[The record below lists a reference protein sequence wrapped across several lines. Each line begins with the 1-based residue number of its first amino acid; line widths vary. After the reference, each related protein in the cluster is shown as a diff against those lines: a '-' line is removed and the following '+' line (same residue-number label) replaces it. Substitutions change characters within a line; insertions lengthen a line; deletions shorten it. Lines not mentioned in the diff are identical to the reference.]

1 MGHRC
6 RSNFLKLYWEVVSV
20 LVTQWVRFLTF
31 LFEHS
36 VYFCRMNVENEYLS
50 NGGVVLCRNSA
61 HGSDHRYSVVSTSVM
76 IQGLGRLCSC
86 GWRSLGGNWHS
97 APCAVK
103 YWARQSGAEELRSS
117 SLVLLNSKVLLHTL
131 RSSFL
136 NSCCYE
142 SWKLHLNI
150 TAWRVT

>member
-1 MGHRC
+1 M
-6 RSNFLKLYWEVVSV
+6 F
-20 LVTQWVRFLTF
+20 LVTQCVRLITF

-36 VYFCRMNVENEYLS
+36 VYFYLMNVENEYLS
-50 NGGVVLCRNSA
+50 NWGVVLCRNSA

-136 NSCCYE
+136 NSCCDNYTSISQLLE
-142 SWKLHLNI
+142 SHSRLSILSNLFTYHVFHL
-150 TAWRVT
+150 TSH